1 MLHCSVLRTLMR
13 RIEARTLRS
22 SHVCTCLSLSG
33 IDLSTAALSRA
44 DGTIVLSDV
53 LSDVHRVAKLGRGTD
68 TWRAR
73 ITERQTIIKP
83 LLKEPE
89 SFCEALERLSRTAR
103 FACRARRAW

>member
-53 LSDVHRVAKLGRGTD
+53 LRMSSGS
-68 TWRAR
+68 
-73 ITERQTIIKP
+73 
-83 LLKEPE
+83 LL
-89 SFCEALERLSRTAR
+89 RLSRVSTP
-103 FACRARRAW
+103 RASS

>member
-53 LSDVHRVAKLGRGTD
+53 LRMSSGS
-68 TWRAR
+68 
-73 ITERQTIIKP
+73 
-83 LLKEPE
+83 LL
-89 SFCEALERLSRTAR
+89 RLSRG
-103 FACRARRAW
+103 

>member
-44 DGTIVLSDV
+44 DGTIVLSEP
-53 LSDVHRVAKLGRGTD
+53 LGCPLGRYLGCL
-68 TWRAR
+68 AR
-73 ITERQTIIKP
+73 
-83 LLKEPE
+83 LWLGHV
-89 SFCEALERLSRTAR
+89 FH
-103 FACRARRAW
+103 FYGNF

>member
-44 DGTIVLSDV
+44 DGTIVLSESTRMSTGSLLLRDRRE
-53 LSDVHRVAKLGRGTD
+53 RVGHPA
-68 TWRAR
+68 
-73 ITERQTIIKP
+73 P
-83 LLKEPE
+83 LADHF
-89 SFCEALERLSRTAR
+89 S
-103 FACRARRAW
+103 ARRSEAAR

>member
-53 LSDVHRVAKLGRGTD
+53 LSDVLWVAKLGRGTD
-68 TWRAR
+68 TWSKERSRR
-73 ITERQTIIKP
+73 IHFVEVTVIKQFSN
-83 LLKEPE
+83 LCI
-89 SFCEALERLSRTAR
+89 SSANSGQGTS
-103 FACRARRAW
+103 